1 MDKSPG
7 TYILILYA
15 KAPVQVGIGKLG
27 LLRGQ
32 PGYYLY
38 CGSAFGPG
46 GLPARLKHHCKI
58 AKRPHWH
65 IDYLRKKL
73 VLSHIWYSHEPT
85 KREHDWAQL
94 LGAETSAAFPQP
106 GFGSSDCKCLSHM
119 IYLSHKPTLAEFQ
132 HKLNRCVPG
141 YDGNFP
147 ILDIQCSGVPRI

>member
-7 TYILILYA
+7 TYALILYA
-15 KAPVQVGIGKLG
+15 KAPVNLEIGKLG

-46 GLPARLKHHCKI
+46 GLAARLKHHRKI

-65 IDYLRKKL
+65 IDYLHKKL
-73 VLSHIWYSHEPT
+73 VLSHIWYSHEPI

-94 LGAETSAAFPQP
+94 LGTETSASFPQL
-106 GFGSSDCKCLSHM
+106 GFGSSDCKCLSHL
-119 IYLSHKPTLAEFQ
+119 IYLPYTPILAVFQ
-132 HKLNRCVPG
+132 HKLNHCRSN

-147 ILDIQCSGVPRI
+147 ILEIYCHGVSRI